1 MSAFQEVMKSAIIF
15 HVNLKGRIASWEAK
29 CSMFSTRNKN
39 DLNIFFPLRSDRVN
53 GGQAMA
59 ITHGKELSSCTLAG
73 GARARVGWQRGHSQ
87 PDSQKTE
94 RDQTERKE
102 LSLQSGAAAAA
113 GLPAASRKEE
123 QNCRARK
130 EKSAIGK
137 TTLSLPLSSAARSS
151 RSPRS

>member
-1 MSAFQEVMKSAIIF
+1 MSAFHEVMKSAIIF

-53 GGQAMA
+53 GGQA

-73 GARARVGWQRGHSQ
+73 GARARAGWQRGHSQ

-102 LSLQSGAAAAA
+102 LSLQSGTA
-113 GLPAASRKEE
+113 GRFTKGGTKLPSEEGGKEG
-123 QNCRARK
+123 K
-130 EKSAIGK
+130 ECDWKNDS
-137 TTLSLPLSSAARSS
+137 LSLSSFDFDSA

>member
-1 MSAFQEVMKSAIIF
+1 MSAFHEVMKSAIIF

-29 CSMFSTRNKN
+29 CSMFSTRNKK
-39 DLNIFFPLRSDRVN
+39 DLNIFSPLRSDRVN
-53 GGQAMA
+53 GGQA

-73 GARARVGWQRGHSQ
+73 GRASWQRGHSQ

-102 LSLQSGAAAAA
+102 LSLQSGAAMAA
-113 GLPAASRKEE
+113 AASRREE
-123 QNCRARK
+123 QNCRPSEEGGKEGRK
-130 EKSAIGK
+130 GVRLEER
-137 TTLSLPLSSAARSS
+137 LSLPPFDFDSA

>member
-1 MSAFQEVMKSAIIF
+1 MLDVRGANKKETTYFYF
-15 HVNLKGRIASWEAK
+15 
-29 CSMFSTRNKN
+29 FSE
-39 DLNIFFPLRSDRVN
+39 RVN
-53 GGQAMA
+53 GGQA
-59 ITHGKELSSCTLAG
+59 ITHGQELSSCTQAARQAG
-73 GARARVGWQRGHSQ
+73 GQAGNAVTASQTQRQ
-87 PDSQKTE
+87 RRIRQ
-94 RDQTERKE
+94 KE

>member
-1 MSAFQEVMKSAIIF
+1 MSAFHEVMKSAIIF

-29 CSMFSTRNKN
+29 WSMFSTRNKN
-39 DLNIFFPLRSDRVN
+39 DLNIFSPLRSDRVN

-73 GARARVGWQRGHSQ
+73 GQASWQRGHSQ

-102 LSLQSGAAAAA
+102 LSLQSGAA
-113 GLPAASRKEE
+113 SRREE
-123 QNCRARK
+123 QNCRAKKEGRK
-130 EKSAIGK
+130 ERSAIGR
-137 TTLSLPLSSAARSS
+137 TTLSPSLRL
-151 RSPRS
+151 